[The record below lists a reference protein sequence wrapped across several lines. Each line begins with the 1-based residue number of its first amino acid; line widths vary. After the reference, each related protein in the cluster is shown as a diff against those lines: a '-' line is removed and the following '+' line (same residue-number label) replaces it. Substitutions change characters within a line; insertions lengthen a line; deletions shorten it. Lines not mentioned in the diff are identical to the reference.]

1 MTSVLS
7 REAVVIPSEE
17 RDFLSKAKTLAVLR
31 PGEAAVIAG
40 YHDDLAEGTRL
51 WEMGLIVGTPV
62 CMVKAAPLG
71 DPLQLRVRGFHL
83 TLSKKAAQAILVKA
97 HSTI

>member
-7 REAVVIPSEE
+7 REAAAFPMGE
-17 RDFLSKAKTLAVLR
+17 FNFAPPGKTLAVLR

-40 YHDDLAEGTRL
+40 YEEELADEMRL
-51 WEMGLIVGTPV
+51 LEMGLIIGTPV
-62 CMVKAAPLG
+62 RMVKAAPLG

-83 TLSKKAAQAILVKA
+83 TLSKKAAQAILVES
-97 HSTI
+97 HPTR

>member
-1 MTSVLS
+1 MTSALP
-7 REAVVIPSEE
+7 RETGSFENNE
-17 RDFLSKAKTLAVLR
+17 REFLPRAKTLAVLR

-40 YHDDLAEGTRL
+40 YHDDLADETRL

-62 CMVKAAPLG
+62 RMVKAAPLG

-83 TLSKKAAQAILVKA
+83 TLSKKAAQAILVKS
-97 HSTI
+97 HLTT

>member
-7 REAVVIPSEE
+7 PNAVSRSSNEY
-17 RDFLSKAKTLAVLR
+17 DFSSRNKTLAVLR

-40 YHDDLAEGTRL
+40 YDDGFVDEMRL
-51 WEMGLIVGTPV
+51 LEMGLIVGTPV
-62 CMVKAAPLG
+62 RMVKAAPLG

-83 TLSKKAAQAILVKA
+83 TLSKKAAQAILVNS
-97 HSTI
+97 HPTI

>member
-7 REAVVIPSEE
+7 RETAAFPKHEF
-17 RDFLSKAKTLAVLR
+17 DFSPQDKTLAVLR

-40 YHDDLAEGTRL
+40 YHDDLADEMRL
-51 WEMGLIVGTPV
+51 LEMGLIVGTPV
-62 CMVKAAPLG
+62 RMVKAAPLG

-97 HSTI
+97 QSNA